1 MKARPVGERAEGAA
15 RGGQGE
21 AAAERRRPRERL
33 EATLAGLAE
42 LDYLRQ
48 RQELLVRSVLRSPP
62 GPGPGAGAGAG
73 DPPVEAAQ
81 RSRLEEKFLEENIL
95 LLRKQLN
102 CLRRRDA
109 GLLSQL
115 QELDKQIS
123 DLRLD
128 GEKTAEER
136 LETDSRPSSGFYELS
151 DGTSGSLSNSSNSVF
166 SECLSS
172 CPSSSC
178 FCSPLETSLNLSDG
192 RPKSADL
199 IGWLDC
205 REGQCEEQVP
215 GGGCRSPSSPRADSL
230 DVVADVNPKFQCDL
244 VSKNGNDVYRYPSP
258 LHAVAVQSPMFLLPV
273 PPGGPPREGE
283 PPGLGAGD
291 PRLGAEPPAAA
302 AHPDDA
308 FLLSP
313 STSWPAPGP
322 PSSQKMAGY
331 ILSLVQRKVQPVRT
345 NKPRTSVSAD
355 PAKAVLRHG
364 SVCVRPAGGGP
375 LAHGIHLPG
384 ARPASET
391 AAFSSPQPRPWA
403 REPKGEP
410 PENRRAPAGCPAGA
424 PGEPQGAKHATPE
437 LPRGSAPGP
446 GDPPKESPPPFP
458 ATPKDGADR
467 GLAPLPENR
476 AVQPPKRAPSK
487 NGGQGAPRPASPA
500 PAPVLPPAPA
510 PAPVPAPALARLPE
524 ERPTAESKSRASP
537 PRSPGAGRPRKG
549 PSAAGPQRSTRP
561 PQGSKHARGSRS
573 STPKVRAPTLPS
585 ALSGVQAVREKGRV
599 GARKGRLPDD
609 SDTNRRSKKPSA
621 RGRRAGGVPPEAG
634 RPGRSPGAQRPGT
647 RAHGPGRDALV
658 AKPKHKRA
666 DYQRWRPAA
675 EASFEDAL
683 RRARRNRR
691 EAVAVALPGRGPP
704 PPLAS
709 PYAFVA
715 SDSEY
720 SAECESLF
728 HSTVVDTSEDERS
741 NYTTN
746 CFGDSES
753 SVSEAEFGGDSTT
766 TSDSEESGGLLW
778 SQLVQTLPE
787 LPDRPPET
795 FVKIKASHNLKKK
808 ILRFRSGSLKLM
820 TTV

>member
-1 MKARPVGERAEGAA
+1 MGKERVNLQRPKIVQLSEG
-15 RGGQGE
+15 
-21 AAAERRRPRERL
+21 L
-33 EATLAGLAE
+33 KL
-42 LDYLRQ
+42 
-48 RQELLVRSVLRSPP
+48 LLVPDLP
-62 GPGPGAGAGAG
+62 
-73 DPPVEAAQ
+73 
-81 RSRLEEKFLEENIL
+81 
-95 LLRKQLN
+95 N

-136 LETDSRPSSGFYELS
+136 LETDSRPSSGRALARETEAPEGWRVPARPRESAGSAAGPIGGRFQVVFPVPGGTGKENEN
-151 DGTSGSLSNSSNSVF
+151 DGPLLGVLNTPGILVSEAQGFLEQESNSLF
-166 SECLSS
+166 RLW
-172 CPSSSC
+172 
-178 FCSPLETSLNLSDG
+178 L
-192 RPKSADL
+192 ADL

-675 EASFEDAL
+675 ETSFEDAL
-683 RRARRNRR
+683 RRARRNQHMCPGGCRCR
-691 EAVAVALPGRGPP
+691 GEGRKPGGYGLDVTIRALQVGYHRLDFSGQPSKAQVIFCGNTPDRASVITVTGALPRRMGHHCSQKAKRTPASGDEEVKVGERARADHGRLFELCSARWGGPAGVPNKP
-704 PPLAS
+704 PAK
-709 PYAFVA
+709 A
-715 SDSEY
+715 
-720 SAECESLF
+720 
-728 HSTVVDTSEDERS
+728 
-741 NYTTN
+741 
-746 CFGDSES
+746 
-753 SVSEAEFGGDSTT
+753 GGD
-766 TSDSEESGGLLW
+766 DCSGY
-778 SQLVQTLPE
+778 
-787 LPDRPPET
+787 
-795 FVKIKASHNLKKK
+795 
-808 ILRFRSGSLKLM
+808 
-820 TTV
+820 